1 MAGAGTGA
9 RRELCSEVFSSE
21 LLLESLCL
29 YSWVSPTPRG
39 TWCREGTGPVTAGPG
54 CSSSLALPPLQ
65 EKNCSDIK
73 YDLEH
78 DRNAVVVDKSALALA
93 I

>member
-1 MAGAGTGA
+1 MAGVGA
-9 RRELCSEVFSSE
+9 RRGLCSEVFSSE

-39 TWCREGTGPVTAGPG
+39 TCGEGTGPVPAGPG

-78 DRNAVVVDKSALALA
+78 DRNVEVSVDKSALALA